1 MKQEIPHPDWPRR
14 ETLPTEVAKAIVEHF
29 FIAGALSPGDRLP
42 SERALAESLGVGRG
56 VVREALK
63 SLGLLGLIEVRL
75 GDGTYLSNPN
85 GELLTRVI
93 EWGLLLGERRV
104 TDLVEARAIVE
115 VDTARLAALR
125 RSNDDVNDLQVLM
138 ARMKNATSAKA
149 YVDADIDFHLRI
161 AKASGN
167 SVLADMVSS
176 IQSLLRVWIGRVI
189 EASDDWSTT
198 TREHEAVFRA
208 LRRADSAEAER
219 AMATHMER
227 ARDRLFKTFPN
238 EAEGQG
244 AVAGST
250 ENSVLM

>member
-1 MKQEIPHPDWPRR
+1 MTQGIPRLDWPRR
-14 ETLPTEVAKAIVEHF
+14 EALPTEVAKAIVEHF
-29 FIAGALSPGDRLP
+29 FIARALSPGDRLP

-56 VVREALK
+56 IVREALK
-63 SLGLLGLIEVRL
+63 SLGLLGLVEVRL

-85 GELLTRVI
+85 DELLTRVI

-125 RSNDDVNDLQVLM
+125 RSADDVSDLEALM
-138 ARMKNATSAKA
+138 TRMKNATNAHD

-161 AKASGN
+161 AQASGN
-167 SVLADMVSS
+167 SVLADLVSS

-189 EASDDWSTT
+189 GASGDWTAT

-208 LRRADSAEAER
+208 LRKGDSAEAER

-227 ARDRLFKTFPN
+227 ARERLFKTIT
-238 EAEGQG
+238 EQ
-244 AVAGST
+244 AVAEQAAATRNPRAGF
-250 ENSVLM
+250 